1 MPGIYSMPAIK
12 YLDTGYGMSVEDILK
27 KLPSG
32 GFVKTTS
39 TNQAPLSSGQ
49 RAALIRK
56 GNELFN
62 KGEFDLAQR
71 IFTTTRYSDGL
82 RRMGDHYMERG
93 RTLDAL
99 RAYWI
104 APAPD
109 KSAVLVERIAQVMR
123 QWLSEG
129 K

>member
-1 MPGIYSMPAIK
+1 MNPEE
-12 YLDTGYGMSVEDILK
+12 VLK

-32 GFVKTTS
+32 GFLKVGVETS
-39 TNQAPLSSGQ
+39 APLSREK

-62 KGEFDLAQR
+62 KGDFGLAER
-71 IFTTTRYSDGL
+71 IFITTKYSDGL
-82 RRMGDHYMERG
+82 IRIGDHYVKGGQPLE
-93 RTLDAL
+93 AL
-99 RAYWI
+99 RAYWM

-109 KSAVLVERIAQVMR
+109 KSAAIVEKIAQVMK

-129 K
+129 KAKTQ

>member
-1 MPGIYSMPAIK
+1 MN
-12 YLDTGYGMSVEDILK
+12 TQDILK

-32 GFVKTTS
+32 GLLKTTTES
-39 TNQAPLSSGQ
+39 PARLSSEK

-71 IFTTTRYSDGL
+71 IFATTRYTDGL
-82 RRMGDHYMERG
+82 RRMGDYYMERG
-93 RTLDAL
+93 RILDAL
-99 RAYWI
+99 RSYWI

-109 KSAVLVERIAQVMR
+109 KTAVLVEKIAQVMK

-129 K
+129 KTKTQ

>member
-1 MPGIYSMPAIK
+1 MNA
-12 YLDTGYGMSVEDILK
+12 EDILK

-32 GFVKTTS
+32 FLKVTTEKS
-39 TNQAPLSSGQ
+39 APLTREK

-62 KGEFDLAQR
+62 KGDFSLAER
-71 IFTTTRYSDGL
+71 IFITTKYSDGL
-82 RRMGDHYMERG
+82 IRVGDHYVKSGQPLE
-93 RTLDAL
+93 AL

-109 KSAVLVERIAQVMR
+109 KSAALVEKIAQVMK

-129 K
+129 KTKTQ

>member
-1 MPGIYSMPAIK
+1 
-12 YLDTGYGMSVEDILK
+12 MSTQDILK

-32 GFVKTTS
+32 FLKTS
-39 TNQAPLSSGQ
+39 GQRPAPLPREK

-62 KGEFDLAQR
+62 RGEMALAQR
-71 IFTTTRYSDGL
+71 IFVTTQYSDGL
-82 RRMGDHYMERG
+82 IRLGDHFVKGGKPLE
-93 RTLDAL
+93 AL

-109 KSAVLVERIAQVMR
+109 KAAVLVEKIAQVMK
-123 QWLSEG
+123 QWLAEG
-129 K
+129 KANTE

>member
-1 MPGIYSMPAIK
+1 
-12 YLDTGYGMSVEDILK
+12 MSAQDILK

-32 GFVKTTS
+32 GFLKTS
-39 TNQAPLSSGQ
+39 TESSAPISREK

-62 KGEFDLAQR
+62 KGEIALAQR
-71 IFTTTRYSDGL
+71 IFVTTRYSDGL
-82 RRMGDHYMERG
+82 IRLGDHYVKGG
-93 RTLDAL
+93 RPLEAL

-109 KSAVLVERIAQVMR
+109 KAAVLVEKIAQVMK
-123 QWLSEG
+123 QWLAEG
-129 K
+129 KAKTE